1 MLMTPV
7 MMTKNEAHGARLPE
21 DPQLPELDAVE
32 SKDAEAPEA
41 DPFGLNALVPEK
53 KRFSHPVADLSP
65 SALLIYGGQGI
76 IEARNNTGPN
86 GDLCGGLSI
95 RAKVPFSPL
104 VTLQTTVGVTVQG
117 AEETDVY
124 GVPFIVSGSGQRYQ
138 QQSAADH
145 SFSHTPKHDTLG
157 FLDPLL
163 ENLVH
168 VQSAVQDQRLS
179 EAGRT
184 AVLDN
189 AILWGPGTSHISP
202 DSGAEAHVSQSRLR
216 AVMGC
221 IRELRTT
228 ESSQPVPKLKH
239 CHAELASPDQLQKQL
254 MELSELSMQV
264 VLSMDD
270 LHSKAKEVRSFRKYV
285 VQKALSLMEDLD
297 NAKSGMLRSVMDLH
311 PTDDHF
317 GAQPC

>member
-1 MLMTPV
+1 
-7 MMTKNEAHGARLPE
+7 
-21 DPQLPELDAVE
+21 
-32 SKDAEAPEA
+32 
-41 DPFGLNALVPEK
+41 
-53 KRFSHPVADLSP
+53 
-65 SALLIYGGQGI
+65 
-76 IEARNNTGPN
+76 
-86 GDLCGGLSI
+86 
-95 RAKVPFSPL
+95 
-104 VTLQTTVGVTVQG
+104 
-117 AEETDVY
+117 
-124 GVPFIVSGSGQRYQ
+124 
-138 QQSAADH
+138 
-145 SFSHTPKHDTLG
+145 
-157 FLDPLL
+157 
-163 ENLVH
+163 
-168 VQSAVQDQRLS
+168 
-179 EAGRT
+179 
-184 AVLDN
+184 
-189 AILWGPGTSHISP
+189 
-202 DSGAEAHVSQSRLR
+202 
-216 AVMGC
+216 MGC

>member
-1 MLMTPV
+1 
-7 MMTKNEAHGARLPE
+7 MMTKNEAHGVRATSCSKVRLARRSLPNRAQKKNVGLCVCKKAECFVGWSDQKESDLQARLPE

-124 GVPFIVSGSGQRYQ
+124 GVPFIVSGSGQR
-138 QQSAADH
+138 
-145 SFSHTPKHDTLG
+145 FSLYCVG
-157 FLDPLL
+157 
-163 ENLVH
+163 
-168 VQSAVQDQRLS
+168 
-179 EAGRT
+179 
-184 AVLDN
+184 
-189 AILWGPGTSHISP
+189 
-202 DSGAEAHVSQSRLR
+202 
-216 AVMGC
+216 
-221 IRELRTT
+221 
-228 ESSQPVPKLKH
+228 
-239 CHAELASPDQLQKQL
+239 
-254 MELSELSMQV
+254 
-264 VLSMDD
+264 
-270 LHSKAKEVRSFRKYV
+270 
-285 VQKALSLMEDLD
+285 
-297 NAKSGMLRSVMDLH
+297 
-311 PTDDHF
+311 
-317 GAQPC
+317 